1 MNIYVLRHLQT
12 PYNQTGTISGRS
24 LNLPISTA
32 SPIYHTAFF
41 DAIFCSSALRCI
53 QTVELLSP
61 SATLSTI
68 QYCDEL
74 QERDL
79 GILEGI
85 KKNRRLRTIL
95 KFFLTAVLTC
105 LPHLQRR
112 VL

>member
-85 KKNRRLRTIL
+85 KKESAIKNYPQIFSNGRS
-95 KFFLTAVLTC
+95 K
-105 LPHLQRR
+105 RR